1 MIKLTIYNFGVAHTD
16 FMEDLLEYPYEHPIL
31 FNLKNDCYISEKIDI
46 EKIFLYC
53 KNKYNYTNDDIHY
66 FKYSKFVEEL
76 KKYYLYFDIK
86 NSVFLISLSD
96 TKANDNII
104 GLGCLKK
111 EYEGELSSRDKELFL
126 LFKYT
131 KV

>member
-1 MIKLTIYNFGVAHTD
+1 MKNFCRNDVHSFLFVHNHHIIAVIHC
-16 FMEDLLEYPYEHPIL
+16 LIL
-31 FNLKNDCYISEKIDI
+31 R
-46 EKIFLYC
+46 LYC

-111 EYEGELSSRDKELFL
+111 DYEGELNSRDKELFL

>member
-16 FMEDLLEYPYEHPIL
+16 FMEDLLEYPYEHPII
-31 FNLKNDCYISEKIDI
+31 FNLKEDCYISEKIDVD
-46 EKIFLYC
+46 KIFLYC
-53 KNKYNYTNDDIHY
+53 KEKYNYTNNDNNY
-66 FKYSKFVEEL
+66 FRYSKFVEDL

-111 EYEGELSSRDKELFL
+111 DYEGELNSRDKELFL
-126 LFKYT
+126 LFKNT

>member
-31 FNLKNDCYISEKIDI
+31 FNLKDGWYISEKIDI

-53 KNKYNYTNDDIHY
+53 KNKYNYKNDDIHY

-76 KKYYLYFDIK
+76 KKYHLYFDIK

-96 TKANDNII
+96 IKSNDNII
-104 GLGCLKK
+104 GLGFIQKD
-111 EYEGELSSRDKELFL
+111 YEWELNSGDKELCL

-131 KV
+131 KI